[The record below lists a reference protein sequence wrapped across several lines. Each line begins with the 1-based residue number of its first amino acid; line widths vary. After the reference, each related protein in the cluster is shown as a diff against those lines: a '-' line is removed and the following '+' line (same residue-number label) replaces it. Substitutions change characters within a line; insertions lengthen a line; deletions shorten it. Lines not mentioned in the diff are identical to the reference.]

1 MAFRKIVICGVGLI
15 GGSLALSL
23 RRSGYR
29 GGIVG
34 LERNRE
40 ILSRAHALGI
50 VDDAGSSLEET
61 FRNADLLVLAVPV
74 AHSSGMAHRGAK
86 LLQ

>member
-1 MAFRKIVICGVGLI
+1 MAFGKIVICGVGLI

-29 GGIVG
+29 GNIVG

-40 ILSRAHALGI
+40 IQSRAHA
-50 VDDAGSSLEET
+50 
-61 FRNADLLVLAVPV
+61 
-74 AHSSGMAHRGAK
+74 
-86 LLQ
+86 